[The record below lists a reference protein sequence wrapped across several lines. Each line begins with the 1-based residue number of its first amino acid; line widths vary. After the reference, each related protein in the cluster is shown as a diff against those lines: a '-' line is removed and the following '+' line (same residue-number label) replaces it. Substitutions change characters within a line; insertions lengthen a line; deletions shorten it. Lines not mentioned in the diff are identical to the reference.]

1 MSAVV
6 EFTMEWKNIRSVATE
21 LGFDLTPVAT
31 ADDRVHVKM
40 RSTRFKLGKLLR
52 TNTRS

>member
-21 LGFDLTPVAT
+21 LGFGTLPL
-31 ADDRVHVKM
+31 
-40 RSTRFKLGKLLR
+40 SQLR
-52 TNTRS
+52 MPGACKNALDAIQVR